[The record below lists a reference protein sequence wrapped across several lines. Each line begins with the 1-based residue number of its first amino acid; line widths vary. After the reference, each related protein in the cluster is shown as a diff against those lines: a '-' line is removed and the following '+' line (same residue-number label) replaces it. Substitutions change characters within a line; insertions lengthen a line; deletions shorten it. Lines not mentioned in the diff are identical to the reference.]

1 MALAISYTKAG
12 PRDSIN
18 TISHQDLEAFR
29 FAFYNQGTSKNSSF
43 PGVVDL
49 ESG

>member
-18 TISHQDLEAFR
+18 TISHQDLAAFR
-29 FAFYNQGTSKNSSF
+29 FAFYNQCINADSDG
-43 PGVVDL
+43 L
-49 ESG
+49 